1 MSQVLDTALAVE
13 TVETADSRPV
23 RPQWHALRSGQGL
36 AGVLLVG
43 GIALLGLLA
52 GVIAKYDPLQQIPA
66 ANLLGPSGEH
76 WFGTDNVNR
85 DLFARVLHGIRINLF
100 VGFVA
105 VPLGAVLG
113 SLAGLLSSLNSVA
126 DVITQRVFDLLLA
139 FPALILAI
147 ALAAVT
153 GPGAHTVIIVIVA
166 VEVPLFGRQIR
177 TAILSVREQPYVEA
191 AEVIGAGSWWT
202 LRKHVLPNVLEP
214 LGVQLALSMS
224 LAVFVEAAM
233 SFIGIGVR
241 PPEPSLGGT
250 IADSIAYLDANPAF
264 AVGPLLVVSGLTLG
278 FLLIAQ
284 ALGRARRIA

>member
-1 MSQVLDTALAVE
+1 MSEVLEATPENAVPE
-13 TVETADSRPV
+13 SNSAHPR
-23 RPQWHALRSGQGL
+23 WHALRRGQGL

-52 GVIAKYDPLQQIPA
+52 GVLAKYDPLQQIPA
-66 ANLLGPSGEH
+66 ANLLGPSGAH
-76 WFGTDNVNR
+76 WFGTDNLNR
-85 DLFARVLHGIRINLF
+85 DLFARVLHGIRVNLF

-113 SLAGLLSSLNSVA
+113 SLAGLLSSLNSIA

-153 GPGAHTVIIVIVA
+153 GPGVHTVIIVIVA

-177 TAILSVREQPYVEA
+177 TAILAVREQPFVEA
-191 AEVIGAGSWWT
+191 SEVIGAGPWWT

-241 PPEPSLGGT
+241 PPDPSLGGT

>member
-1 MSQVLDTALAVE
+1 MTQVSAVE
-13 TVETADSRPV
+13 APDTVESA
-23 RPQWHALRSGQGL
+23 RPQWHALRRGQGL
-36 AGVLLVG
+36 AGLLLVG

-52 GVIAKYDPLQQIPA
+52 GAVAKYDPLQQIPS

-76 WFGTDNVNR
+76 WFGTDNLNR
-85 DLFARVLHGIRINLF
+85 DLFARVLHGIRVNLF

-153 GPGAHTVIIVIVA
+153 GPGVHTVIIVIVA
-166 VEVPLFGRQIR
+166 VEIPLFGRQIR
-177 TAILSVREQPYVEA
+177 TAILAVREQPFVEA

-241 PPEPSLGGT
+241 PPDPSLGGT

-278 FLLIAQ
+278 FLFIAQ

>member
-1 MSQVLDTALAVE
+1 MTA
-13 TVETADSRPV
+13 TVPLGETAAPEPV
-23 RPQWHALRSGQGL
+23 SARRLWHALRRGQGL

-43 GIALLGLLA
+43 FIALLGLGA
-52 GVIAKYDPLQQIPA
+52 GVLASYDPLQQIPA
-66 ANLLGPSGEH
+66 ANLLGPSGTH

-85 DLFARVLHGIRINLF
+85 DLFARVLHGIRVNLF
-100 VGFVA
+100 VAFVA
-105 VPLGAVLG
+105 VPIGAVLG
-113 SLAGLLSSLNSVA
+113 SLAGLLSSLNPVA

-177 TAILSVREQPYVEA
+177 TAVLAVREQPFVEA
-191 AEVIGAGSWWT
+191 AEVIGAHPWWT

-214 LGVQLALSMS
+214 LAVQLALSLS

-241 PPEPSLGGT
+241 PPQPSLGGI
-250 IADSIAYLDANPAF
+250 IADSTSYLDANPAF

-284 ALGRARRIA
+284 ALGRARRIE